1 MAATSPDTTSGW
13 LTAPHAWLRMFAI
26 GLLLW
31 VATVVVAALT
41 GNTNLIPTIVLLG
54 SFLVPVTAVVWYM
67 DHYRDQILSPQRVL
81 YAFVVGGVL
90 GVLGASI
97 LESWLL
103 SDGLLVY
110 VGVGLIEEGCKLLAL
125 VLIAWRLPRYITRDG
140 VVLGAAVGFGFGA
153 LESSGY
159 AFNSLIV
166 PYGHVVVLSLPRLV
180 ATELL
185 RGVLA
190 PAGHG
195 LWTAIFGGILFRAS
209 GNARHPRITLGV
221 VGAYLLVSLLH
232 AFWDSMRGIA
242 LVLTELLT
250 ATPAQ
255 RIALTS
261 GLLPPPT
268 PAQETL
274 FLILQW
280 GGLAVIS
287 VIGFL
292 WLRAIWLSADQPQ
305 RYPPPESVPHAAPA

>member
-13 LTAPHAWLRMFAI
+13 LTAPHTWLRMFAI

-31 VATVVVAALT
+31 VASVVVTALT

-159 AFNSLIV
+159 AFSCYRSRVWWQRNSCAASWRRW
-166 PYGHVVVLSLPRLV
+166 GMGCGRRSL
-180 ATELL
+180 AAYSSAQAET
-185 RGVLA
+185 RG
-190 PAGHG
+190 
-195 LWTAIFGGILFRAS
+195 TRAS
-209 GNARHPRITLGV
+209 R
-221 VGAYLLVSLLH
+221 
-232 AFWDSMRGIA
+232 
-242 LVLTELLT
+242 
-250 ATPAQ
+250 
-255 RIALTS
+255 
-261 GLLPPPT
+261 
-268 PAQETL
+268 
-274 FLILQW
+274 
-280 GGLAVIS
+280 
-287 VIGFL
+287 
-292 WLRAIWLSADQPQ
+292 
-305 RYPPPESVPHAAPA
+305 